1 MTTRV
6 GINGFGRIGR
16 TFTRLALERT
26 DLEVVAVNDITDAA
40 TLAHL
45 LAFDSTYGRLGRAV
59 EHTPDSI
66 IIGGVPVAVLSE
78 RDPAAIDWGK
88 LGADVV
94 IESTGKFRTRDGAA
108 LHLKGGARKVLISA
122 PGKDADLTVVL
133 GVNDGDYDPA
143 RHDVISNASCTT
155 NCVAPMVK
163 VLHDAFGV
171 VRGLM
176 TTVHAYTGDQMLI
189 DGPHKDLRRAR
200 SAAVSIVPTT
210 TGAARATGLVIP
222 AVAGKLDGVALRV
235 PVEDGSLTDL
245 AAVLSRDV
253 TADAGQ
259 PGVRR
264 RRRRPDGRHPAV
276 QHRPPRLPRRHRRP
290 RLLRVRLAAD
300 PGVRDAGQ
308 GVRLVRQRM
317 GIRQP
322 AGRPGRPGRR
332 APVTRCDAP
341 AAPAPPETEPA
352 QKCSRSI
359 SQRIWMRRPVT
370 WLGMMRT

>member
-1 MTTRV
+1 MTIRV

-78 RDPAAIDWGK
+78 RDPAAIDWAR
-88 LGADVV
+88 LGANVV
-94 IESTGKFRTRDGAA
+94 IESTGKFRSRDGAA

-245 AAVLSRDV
+245 AAVLSHDV
-253 TADAGQ
+253 TAGQVNQAFAAAAAGPMAGILRYSTDPIVSRDVIGDPASCVFDAPLTQASGTLVKAF
-259 PGVRR
+259 GWY
-264 RRRRPDGRHPAV
+264 DNEWGYAS
-276 QHRPPRLPRRHRRP
+276 
-290 RLLRVRLAAD
+290 RLADLAALV
-300 PGVRDAGQ
+300 GA
-308 GVRLVRQRM
+308 RL
-317 GIRQP
+317 
-322 AGRPGRPGRR
+322 
-332 APVTRCDAP
+332 
-341 AAPAPPETEPA
+341 
-352 QKCSRSI
+352 
-359 SQRIWMRRPVT
+359 
-370 WLGMMRT
+370 